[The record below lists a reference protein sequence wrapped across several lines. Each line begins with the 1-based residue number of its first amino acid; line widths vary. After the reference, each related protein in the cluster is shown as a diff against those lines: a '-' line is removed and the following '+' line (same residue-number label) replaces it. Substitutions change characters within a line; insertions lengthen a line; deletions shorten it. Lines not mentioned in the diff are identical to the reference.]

1 MFQDRYQ
8 RALIALIALIILLM
22 GTFLGNYLLSKLS
35 TQHLQSMLIGLQFT
49 NIVVILITCS
59 LVIEIRKLVEFKKR

>member
-35 TQHLQSMLIGLQFT
+35 AQHLQSMLIGLQFT
-49 NIVVILITCS
+49 NIVVVLITCS
-59 LVIEIRKLVEFKKR
+59 LVIEIRKLVESKKR